1 MSRIARTLSRTMPS
15 WMRKRVNRVLQ
26 PLGTLI
32 PAEDRASSLTEYDY
46 RVRVTQLHQETPRAL
61 TITFEM
67 LEGYRL
73 IYRSGQFVKVSVPI
87 GPTLFQRCYSF
98 SSAPDDNRYSITVQ
112 TIFQGRLSRHLVE
125 SLRVGDE
132 FYISEPAGEFVLPQE
147 RLDEQ
152 RYVLVAAGSG
162 IVPVFSLLK
171 DLLGKNPAADIQLIY
186 ACRTPDQCLFRRELE
201 RLEKLHPGFRLHLQ
215 FTRKEGNQHDPA
227 RRLDGQR
234 ILDRIDNPA
243 NALFYLCGP
252 YGLVK
257 KCLEVFHGAG
267 IDESRIRIELFNA
280 PPAEAEEIA
289 LRPRL
294 VTFLPPTLLGRV
306 RHVRQRQVES
316 LLETARS
323 AGIDIPAQC
332 TAGSCKACK
341 LKVKSGSVILDEPNQ
356 LTLEEAREG
365 YVLSCVA
372 YPCENLVVQT
382 PNR

>member
-26 PLGTLI
+26 PLGTRI

-201 RLEKLHPGFRLHLQ
+201 RLEKLHPGLRLHLQ
-215 FTRKEGNQHDPA
+215 FTRKEGNQHDPT

-316 LLETARS
+316 LLETALS